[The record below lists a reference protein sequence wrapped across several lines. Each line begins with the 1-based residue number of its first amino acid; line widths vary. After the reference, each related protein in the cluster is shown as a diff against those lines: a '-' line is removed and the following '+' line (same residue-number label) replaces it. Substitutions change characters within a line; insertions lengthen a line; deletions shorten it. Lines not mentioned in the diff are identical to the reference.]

1 MHKFILLNLLLML
14 KKEHPDKTWLN
25 CGLDVL
31 CVMLFY
37 DGDDLARIVEKVLRK
52 FSFHLDKI
60 VRLTF

>member
-1 MHKFILLNLLLML
+1 ML

-31 CVMLFY
+31 CAMLYF

-52 FSFHLDKI
+52 FTFHLPGYIYVECLDKI
-60 VRLTF
+60 LN

>member
-1 MHKFILLNLLLML
+1 ML

-37 DGDDLARIVEKVLRK
+37 DGDDLAQIVEKVLRK

-60 VRLTF
+60 VRLTL

>member
-1 MHKFILLNLLLML
+1 MDPEKM
-14 KKEHPDKTWLN
+14 WLN

-52 FSFHLDKI
+52 FSFHLEKI
-60 VRLTF
+60 VRLRF

>member
-1 MHKFILLNLLLML
+1 ML
-14 KKEHPDKTWLN
+14 KKEHPEKTWLN

-52 FSFHLDKI
+52 FSFLLEKI
-60 VRLTF
+60 VRLRL